1 MAPYMVRT
9 KVSSCPG
16 RHSRIFSSI
25 SGTSATRTRTGS
37 GMAHDEQAPCQLA
50 ERLDALRAQP
60 VAPVAARGR
69 MLRMRGEDGGRT
81 PLPALLSEE
90 REHLPGILGIKV
102 SRRLIGQHEPR
113 LAEEPARERRAL
125 QLGAGK

>member
-1 MAPYMVRT
+1 
-9 KVSSCPG
+9 
-16 RHSRIFSSI
+16 
-25 SGTSATRTRTGS
+25 
-37 GMAHDEQAPCQLA
+37 MAHDEQAPCQLA

-113 LAEEPARERRAL
+113 LADERARDRHAL
-125 QLGAGK
+125 QLAAGAINYKQDCTFLDQVAVESGQSIRPS